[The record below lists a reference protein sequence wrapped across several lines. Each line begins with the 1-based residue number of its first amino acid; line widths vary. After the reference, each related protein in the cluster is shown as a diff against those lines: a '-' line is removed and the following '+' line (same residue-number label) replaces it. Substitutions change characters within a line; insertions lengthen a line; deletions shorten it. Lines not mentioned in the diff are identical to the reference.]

1 MNKYFIMAILLKDC
15 GYSNAAHKLLQSH
28 NIPITTTWVD
38 DSNKNIYKTDQ
49 IDTFPQ
55 IYLKKYNSK
64 GTLLLGGY
72 NDLSN
77 VISTFYKQ
85 KLSDDNI
92 NNWSNK
98 SKWSKK
104 STLRLIQLIN
114 NIN

>member
-1 MNKYFIMAILLKDC
+1 MAILLKNC
-15 GYSNAAHKLLQSH
+15 GYSNAAHELLQSH
-28 NIPITTTWVD
+28 NIPLKLIWVD
-38 DSNKNIYKTDQ
+38 DSNKNVYKTQQ

-55 IYLKKYNSK
+55 IYLKRKTSK

-77 VISTFYKQ
+77 VISIFYKQ
-85 KLSDDNI
+85 KISDDNI
-92 NNWSNK
+92 NNWTNK

-114 NIN
+114 SVN